1 MNTLITGGTGFIG
14 ARLAQRCLQRGDTVT
29 VLGRENTEAEAANSK
44 LLQDQGV
51 EVVLGSMD
59 ETDKLKRLVAGKDQI
74 FHLAAAQHEAHMPD
88 EYFRSINVEGTKQ
101 LMEAALDSGVKSIV
115 HGSTIGVYG
124 ILDGVINEESPLNP
138 DNIYGVTKLEGE
150 KLALSYADRIPVT
163 AIRISETY
171 GPGDRRLLKLFKG
184 IKKGVF
190 FNIGAGKN
198 LHHIIYVEDLISGF
212 FRAAESEK
220 ARGEVF
226 VLVGEKPITTNEMVN
241 TIAAAVGAQPPKIRI
256 PMAPMW
262 ALAFLME
269 KTMKP
274 LGLKPPLHRRRM
286 DFFRKSFEFDQSKA
300 RNLLGYQPEYSFER
314 GAKETATW
322 YENEGLL

>member
-1 MNTLITGGTGFIG
+1 MNVLITGGTGFIG
-14 ARLAQRCLQRGDTVT
+14 TRLAQRCLARGDDVT
-29 VLGRENTEAEAANSK
+29 VLGRENTEAEAANAH
-44 LLQDQGV
+44 LLREKGV

-59 ETDKLKRLVAGKDQI
+59 EADKLKQVVEGKDQI

-88 EYFRSINVEGTKQ
+88 DYFRSINVEGTRQ
-101 LMEAALDSGVKSIV
+101 LMEAALESGVKSIV

-124 ILDGVINEESPLNP
+124 ILDGVITEESPLNP

-150 KLALSYADRIPVT
+150 RLALSYADRIPVT

-190 FNIGAGKN
+190 FNIGAGEN
-198 LHHIIYVEDLISGF
+198 LHHLVYVDDLISGF
-212 FRAAESEK
+212 FKAAETEQ

-226 VLVGEKPITTNEMVN
+226 LLVGEKPVTTNEMVN
-241 TIAAAVGAQPPKIRI
+241 TIADAVGAQAPKTRI

-262 ALAFLME
+262 ALAFVME

-286 DFFRKSFEFDQSKA
+286 DFFKKSFRFDHSKA
-300 RNLLGYQPEYSFER
+300 RKMLGYEPAYSFQR
-314 GAKETATW
+314 GAKETAEW
-322 YENEGLL
+322 YEQEGLL

>member
-1 MNTLITGGTGFIG
+1 MNVLITGGTGFIG
-14 ARLAQRCLQRGDTVT
+14 TRLALRCLERGDTVT
-29 VLGRENTEAEAANSK
+29 VLGKENTDAEEANSR
-44 LLQDQGV
+44 LLQEKGID
-51 EVVLGSMD
+51 VVLGSMD
-59 ETDKLKRLVAGKDQI
+59 ETDKLKQVIAGKDQI
-74 FHLAAAQHEAHMPD
+74 FHLAAAQHEAYMPD
-88 EYFRSINVEGTKQ
+88 AHFRAINIEGTKQ

-124 ILDGVINEESPLNP
+124 VLDGVINEESPLNP

-150 KLALSYADRIPVT
+150 KIALSYADRIPVT

-198 LHHIIYVEDLISGF
+198 LHHLIYVEDLISGF
-212 FRAAESEK
+212 FKAAESEK

-226 VLVGEKPITTNEMVN
+226 VLAGLKPITTNEMVN
-241 TIAAAVGAQPPKIRI
+241 TIAAVVGANPPKIRV
-256 PMAPMW
+256 PMVLMW
-262 ALAFLME
+262 ALAFFME

-274 LGLKPPLHRRRM
+274 LSMKPPLHRRRM
-286 DFFRKSFEFDQSKA
+286 DFFKKSFEFDQSKA
-300 RNLLGYQPEYSFER
+300 RDLLDYQPEYSFEQ
-314 GAKETATW
+314 GAKATADW
-322 YENEGLL
+322 YEKEGLL